1 MGSCEQNTRTSRH
14 ARVHIEH
21 TATENMWFLRKER
34 KPLLKPLAVYY
45 YYYGD
50 ISPVEKGEMFSSKY
64 LTIVAKSRLIYNS
77 TLSLVNVAKESR
89 ETLKRHDHEHKHQ
102 LYM

>member
-1 MGSCEQNTRTSRH
+1 MTDKLQ
-14 ARVHIEH
+14 
-21 TATENMWFLRKER
+21 
-34 KPLLKPLAVYY
+34 LKV
-45 YYYGD
+45 
-50 ISPVEKGEMFSSKY
+50 
-64 LTIVAKSRLIYNS
+64 KSRLIYNS

>member
-1 MGSCEQNTRTSRH
+1 MQVCLSF
-14 ARVHIEH
+14 VI
-21 TATENMWFLRKER
+21 FLILMTDK
-34 KPLLKPLAVYY
+34 LQLKVK
-45 YYYGD
+45 
-50 ISPVEKGEMFSSKY
+50 SP
-64 LTIVAKSRLIYNS
+64 LIYNS